1 MRSPFFFPPDEGKK
15 NAPLFTGMVRDIKA
29 ALRDEAKRRNRPE
42 YLLTTNVPLTPELAL
57 QCGLDTVA
65 WDAEGLFDLI
75 SVGTYQAYMNHP
87 MERWK
92 EALTEGTPVYAYVG
106 CSPQTG
112 QYLGLEEYRAAAA
125 NALGSGGD
133 GVYLFNYPC
142 LFELASQ
149 MPHRLGDAGIE
160 LPDLERLGHPHLTNV
175 EQALEETGSRETLRR
190 KDKRFLFNWSN
201 DTRYRHYAP
210 ELASIN
216 RGREAGSLGAVFRC
230 YEDYDRAKELT
241 LSFKIENVARSETF
255 QITLNGRPVEPP
267 DEAVTYAANGRDT
280 RIHTVKLGPYL
291 RYDVSLKPGQLKKG
305 ENTLEVT
312 PGRLIADLAGKIG
325 LVEIELSVRYG

>member
-1 MRSPFFFPPDEGKK
+1 
-15 NAPLFTGMVRDIKA
+15 
-29 ALRDEAKRRNRPE
+29 
-42 YLLTTNVPLTPELAL
+42 
-57 QCGLDTVA
+57 
-65 WDAEGLFDLI
+65 
-75 SVGTYQAYMNHP
+75 

-160 LPDLERLGHPHLTNV
+160 LPDMRGLGHPHLTNV
-175 EQALEETGSRETLRR
+175 ARALEELGSREALRH

-201 DTRYRHYAP
+201 DTRHRHYAP
-210 ELASIN
+210 ELASID
-216 RGREAGSLGAVFRC
+216 RGPGAGSLGAVFRC
-230 YEDYDRAKELT
+230 YEEYDRARELR
-241 LSFKIENVARSETF
+241 LSFKVENVARSETF
-255 QITLNGRPVEPP
+255 EITLNGHPIEPA

-280 RIHTVKLGPYL
+280 RVHTVKLGPYL
-291 RYDVSLKPGQLKKG
+291 RYDVSLEPDQLKKG
-305 ENTLEVT
+305 ENALEVR
-312 PGRLIADLAGKIG
+312 PARLIADLAGKIR